1 MVRKGLTI
9 REPSLRTLHLRR
21 AAIPIS
27 SGICRAWWQDALQPF
42 PGLKCKM
49 QALPRMSPWI
59 LDLKASGF
67 IHPDPETSN
76 YSAMI
81 LTDNDEIAPS
91 CLRFLYQIRKAA
103 TSQQ

>member
-1 MVRKGLTI
+1 MLKRFKNS
-9 REPSLRTLHLRR
+9 SLSDNIIPARR
-21 AAIPIS
+21 AASPIS
-27 SGICRAWWQDALQPF
+27 MVTSMVVWNYTLQPS

-49 QALPRMSPWI
+49 QALPRMLPWI

-81 LTDNDEIAPS
+81 LTYNDGIATS

-103 TSQQ
+103 TFQQ